1 MTDFS
6 HVPMF
11 LHPATSRLHKAIVSK
26 LVQSGTPP
34 FIRIKTS
41 LTSSLVSLCAQGHGI
56 FSVLLML
63 LKHLYETQ
71 TKCFESLNVFP
82 VTEFQGT
89 RKTLL
94 LYHKNKYLNRPLLS
108 SIDIIKQVYKEH
120 RYVNGQTS
128 QQRNTSGLN
137 SSHIDCVLPHTLPLS
152 NKRCFDL
159 E

>member
-1 MTDFS
+1 MSCFVNISANSTLTVNPFLLTEFGDRFFTCT
-6 HVPMF
+6 HVF
-11 LHPATSRLHKAIVSK
+11 TSCYQPLAQGNVSK
-26 LVQSGTPP
+26 LVSKDGTPP

-56 FSVLLML
+56 FFSTPML

-94 LYHKNKYLNRPLLS
+94 LYHKNKYLNRPTV
-108 SIDIIKQVYKEH
+108 KQY
-120 RYVNGQTS
+120 
-128 QQRNTSGLN
+128 
-137 SSHIDCVLPHTLPLS
+137 
-152 NKRCFDL
+152 
-159 E
+159 